1 MGWAFPTLLFT
12 LAVVCQHAQCA
23 ARLGDERII
32 FQTRFGNLELAL
44 YPEVCPFSG
53 FPVLCAF
60 SAIGLTKKDERS
72 YMSNPLSLRS
82 TQATSLQVAPVT
94 ARHILKLAKMGA
106 YNTVNFF
113 RVDQG
118 FVAQTADVVYGRLES
133 CPLDA
138 RQLVCPA

>member
-1 MGWAFPTLLFT
+1 M
-12 LAVVCQHAQCA
+12 
-23 ARLGDERII
+23 
-32 FQTRFGNLELAL
+32 
-44 YPEVCPFSG
+44 
-53 FPVLCAF
+53 
-60 SAIGLTKKDERS
+60 
-72 YMSNPLSLRS
+72 
-82 TQATSLQVAPVT
+82 LQVAPVT

-138 RQLVCPA
+138 RQMVGLTRPPVMQQTCSCNICRSHAACQHAREDKIPQDTRRPTG